1 MTIIFVPY
9 HLDERL
15 PDHDFPLPS
24 GHAVRTVEEQLPDG
38 DVWARLGHLYEP
50 VAWQV
55 AHCAQTGETPVVV
68 SGDCTVSLGTMAGLQ
83 QAGVDAGIVWFDA
96 HGDVQTLETTA
107 SGYVGGMPLRLLVGY
122 RPELISQRLG
132 LRPLAEDR
140 ALLVDARDLDP
151 PEADY
156 LATAAVRRC
165 AVEGLDAATL
175 PPGPLVLH
183 LDLDVIDSAELPDLR
198 FPVPGGPTADA
209 VLAAARRVLD
219 TGRVAAIDIACTWY
233 PGRPDPDGVRTR
245 LLAALIDGVR

>member
-15 PDHDFPLPS
+15 PDHDFPLPD
-24 GHAVRTVEEQLPDG
+24 GHTVRTVTEQLPDG

-55 AHCAQTGETPVVV
+55 AHCVQSGETPTVV

-107 SGYVGGMPLRLLVGY
+107 SGYAGGMPLRILVGY

-140 ALLVDARDLDP
+140 ALLVDARDLDQ

-165 AVEGLDAATL
+165 GVDDLDAAML

-183 LDLDVIDSAELPDLR
+183 VDLDVIDAGELPDLR
-198 FPVPGGPTADA
+198 FPVSGGPTASA
-209 VLAAARRVLD
+209 VVAAARRVLD
-219 TGRVAAIDIACTWY
+219 TGRVAAVDIACTWH
-233 PGRPDPDGVRTR
+233 PGRLDPHGVRAG
-245 LLAALIDGVR
+245 LLSALTAS